1 MCAVRKKKTD
11 GMSTK
16 DLIGIS
22 DITDYSLSTKQG
34 ELIFFIIKPTNI
46 SVLPDASVSARIY
59 SLLNVIKGQA
69 DIEMLAMNSKESFE
83 DNKNFY
89 HRRMEEEDL
98 AAIRSLLEQ
107 DSSHLDRIQA
117 LMASGREFY
126 LVVRLRDN
134 KKSEL
139 FPYLARIEK
148 NIKDN
153 GFIPRR
159 ANDQDI
165 KRMLGVYFEQN
176 VTTEHYDSFDGER
189 WVILDDW
196 NRSENYG

>member
-1 MCAVRKKKTD
+1 MSVIRKKKKNAD
-11 GMSTK
+11 GLSTK
-16 DLIGIS
+16 ELIGIS
-22 DITDYSLSTKQG
+22 DITDYCLSTKQG
-34 ELIFFIIKPTNI
+34 DLVFFIIKPTNI

-69 DIEMLAMNSKESFE
+69 EVEMLAMNSKESFE
-83 DNKNFY
+83 DNKNY
-89 HRRMEEEDL
+89 YRARMEVEEL
-98 AAIRSLLEQ
+98 SAIRSLLEQ
-107 DSSHLDRIQA
+107 DSSNLDRIQA
-117 LMASGREFY
+117 LMASAREFFII
-126 LVVRLRDN
+126 VRLRDE
-134 KKSEL
+134 KKSDL

-159 ANDQDI
+159 ADEQDI

-189 WVILDDW
+189 WTLLNDW
-196 NRSENYG
+196 KE

>member
-1 MCAVRKKKTD
+1 MPINRKKKKNAD
-11 GMSTK
+11 GLSTK
-16 DLIGIS
+16 ELIGIS
-22 DITDYSLSTKQG
+22 DITDYCLSTKQG
-34 ELIFFIIKPTNI
+34 DLVFFIIKPTNI

-69 DIEMLAMNSKESFE
+69 EVEMLAMNSKESFE
-83 DNKNFY
+83 DNKNYY
-89 HRRMEEEDL
+89 HARMEVEEL
-98 AAIRSLLEQ
+98 AAIRNLLEQ
-107 DSSHLDRIQA
+107 DSSNLDRIQA
-117 LMASGREFY
+117 LMASAREFY
-126 LVVRLRDN
+126 IIVRLRDE
-134 KKSEL
+134 KKTDL

-159 ANDQDI
+159 ADEQDI

-189 WVILDDW
+189 WILLSDW
-196 NRSENYG
+196 RD